1 MYIWCVDDEKERIAL
16 FAKRF
21 LLSKY
26 HVRIISSLSSFQRAL
41 DNPEFIPDLIFADYK
56 FEGEGNIIDFI
67 SEHYSHDFPYH
78 FMICSAYY
86 DNRMILHASQVSSNA
101 ISAIPKEL
109 EVQKRFDGFILP
121 EERRFEIDAWV
132 YRNRT
137 NPDYYYQKFGL
148 EISKQKPREIFEY
161 IIKNSENEIC
171 AQKLLSNL
179 SYDNYSYPEN
189 TLHNHLSD
197 LRKSI
202 SLNPHLDFIS
212 DERGYRIERKL
223 PSEKLLGD

>member
-1 MYIWCVDDEKERIAL
+1 MYIWCVDDEKERITL

-21 LLSKY
+21 LLPKY
-26 HVRIISSLSSFQRAL
+26 HVRIISSLNSFAQAL
-41 DNPEFIPDLIFADYK
+41 VEPEFIPDLIFADYK

-67 SEHYSHDFPYH
+67 YQRYAQNFPYH

-86 DNRMILHASQVSSNA
+86 DNKMILHASQLSSNA

-109 EVQKRFDGFILP
+109 ETQKLFDGFILP

-132 YRNRT
+132 YRNKSS
-137 NPDYYYQKFGL
+137 PDYYYQKFGL
-148 EISKQKPREIFEY
+148 EISKQKPREIFEL
-161 IIKNSENEIC
+161 IIKSGGEDIC
-171 AQKLLSNL
+171 AQKILERLC
-179 SYDNYSYPEN
+179 YDNYSYPEN

-202 SLNPHLDFIS
+202 GLNPHLDFIS
-212 DERGYRIERKL
+212 DERGYRVERKL
-223 PSEKLLGD
+223 PSERFLVD

>member
-1 MYIWCVDDEKERIAL
+1 MYIWCVDDEKERITL
-16 FAKRF
+16 FARRF
-21 LLSKY
+21 LLPKY
-26 HVRIISSLSSFQRAL
+26 HVRIISSLSAFERAL
-41 DNPEFIPDLIFADYK
+41 SGPEYIPDLIFADYK

-67 SEHYSHDFPYH
+67 SERYNQNFPYH

-86 DNRMILHASQVSSNA
+86 DNKMILHASQLSSNA

-109 EVQKRFDGFILP
+109 ELQKLFDGFILP

-137 NPDYYYQKFGL
+137 NPEYYYHKFGL

-161 IIKNSENEIC
+161 IIRNSDQDTC
-171 AQKLLSNL
+171 AQNLLENL
-179 SYDNYSYPEN
+179 SYENYSYPEN

-197 LRKSI
+197 LRKTI
-202 SLNPHLDFIS
+202 SLNPHLDFVN
-212 DERGYRIERKL
+212 DDRGYRVERKL
-223 PSEKLLGD
+223 PNERLLVD

>member
-1 MYIWCVDDEKERIAL
+1 MYIWCVDDEKERITL

-21 LLSKY
+21 LLPKY
-26 HVRIISSLSSFQRAL
+26 HVRIISSLQSFARAL
-41 DNPEFIPDLIFADYK
+41 SNPEHIPDLIFADYK

-67 SEHYSHDFPYH
+67 STNYEQNFPFH

-86 DNRMILHASQVSSNA
+86 DNKMILHASKLSPNA

-109 EVQKRFDGFILP
+109 ELQKLFDGFILP

-132 YRNRT
+132 CRNKT

-148 EISKQKPREIFEY
+148 EITKQKPREIFET
-161 IIKNSENEIC
+161 IIKSEEEDLC
-171 AQKLLSNL
+171 AQKLLARLN
-179 SYDNYSYPEN
+179 YDNYSYPEN

-197 LRKSI
+197 LRKI
-202 SLNPHLDFIS
+202 INLNPHLEFIS
-212 DERGYRIERKL
+212 DERGYRVERKL
-223 PSEKLLGD
+223 PSERFLVD